1 MENVMKFEE
10 YDFNRNPIVENQMFF
25 LESKCVHCGL
35 SILACSIEELIEQ
48 EEFHRT
54 QCRPYSFA
62 RPA

>member
-1 MENVMKFEE
+1 MENVMEFEE
-10 YDFNRNPIVENQMFF
+10 YDFNRNPVVENHVFS

-35 SILACSIEELIEQ
+35 SIPARSIEELIEQ

-62 RPA
+62 RTA